1 MYKNLEIGQRIAIER
16 KRLGRTQADFA
27 TLGCVSNGTQISYE
41 SGKTSPT
48 ADYLLQISSHGADMN
63 FILTGAR
70 ALVTSAGRA
79 VYESNREDGF
89 QTAGQ
94 LLAAEIAVMELEGD
108 DADAL
113 LHIAR
118 KLSST

>member
-1 MYKNLEIGQRIAIER
+1 MYKKLEIGQRIAIER
-16 KRLGRTQADFA
+16 KRLGFTQADFA
-27 TLGCVSNGTQISYE
+27 LKGDVSNGTQISYE

-48 ADYLLQISSHGADMN
+48 ADYLLHISGYGADIN
-63 FILTGAR
+63 FILNGVR
-70 ALVTSAGRA
+70 SLVASDGRA

-94 LLAAEIAVMELEGD
+94 LLAAEIAVMELADD
-108 DADAL
+108 DAEAL

-118 KLSST
+118 KLADD